1 MFFGVILLR
10 ILFAACMVFIIG
22 YVFGGF
28 SRSATLTTITK
39 IASILAIVLFIATNV
54 FLFRGM
60 MWRNRHLAAGH
71 HACWNYPGN
80 VSDSTIQK

>member
-1 MFFGVILLR
+1 MFIPIILLR

-39 IASILAIVLFIATNV
+39 VASIVAIVVFIATNV
-54 FLFRGM
+54 FMVRSFFRYRQNQQGT
-60 MWRNRHLAAGH
+60 
-71 HACWNYPGN
+71 HACWNYQPE
-80 VSDSTIQK
+80 K

>member
-1 MFFGVILLR
+1 MFFGIIALR

-54 FLFRGM
+54 FMVRGM
-60 MWRNRHLAAGH
+60 MWRNRHMVAGRN
-71 HACWNYPGN
+71 ACWNYQGN
-80 VSDSTIQK
+80 LSDSTIQK

>member
-1 MFFGVILLR
+1 MFFGMIALR

-28 SRSATLTTITK
+28 SRNATLSTLTK

-54 FLFRGM
+54 FMVHG
-60 MWRNRHLAAGH
+60 MWRHRMEQGQ
-71 HACWNYPGN
+71 HACWHYPGN
-80 VSDSTIQK
+80 QADSLSR

>member
-1 MFFGVILLR
+1 MFFGVIALR

-28 SRSATLTTITK
+28 SRSATLTTLTK

-54 FLFRGM
+54 FIMRGM
-60 MWRNRHLAAGH
+60 WRHRMAPGH
-71 HACWNYPGN
+71 HACWNYQ
-80 VSDSTIQK
+80 DSTNIQK

>member
-1 MFFGVILLR
+1 MFIGIILLR

-39 IASILAIVLFIATNV
+39 VAAILAIVVFIATNAFMV
-54 FLFRGM
+54 RGIF
-60 MWRNRHLAAGH
+60 RNRQGN
-71 HACWNYPGN
+71 HACWNYQRA
-80 VSDSTIQK
+80 DSTQKQ

>member
-1 MFFGVILLR
+1 MFFGIIALR

-28 SRSATLTTITK
+28 SRNATLTTITK
-39 IASILAIVLFIATNV
+39 IASILAIVLFVATNV
-54 FLFRGM
+54 FMVRG

-80 VSDSTIQK
+80 VSDSTIRR

>member
-1 MFFGVILLR
+1 MFFGIIALR

-28 SRSATLTTITK
+28 SRSATLTTFTK

-54 FLFRGM
+54 FMVRGM
-60 MWRNRHLAAGH
+60 WRHRMTAGH

-80 VSDSTIQK
+80 VKDSTAAQ